1 MSSNRSLV
9 VVDNSNRERT
19 ALAAVTLALMAALYA
34 GLSIFYFY
42 EDFFKYIEPG
52 YTHYMTDRSGVA
64 VHVSGYTWTVLS
76 PFRLLM
82 AIATVFMLGLAA
94 VSLLRGSRVGRP
106 LALTTLWGVLLPQ
119 MFWYTEFV
127 VDWHAGHGLSAVIA
141 VALLIAALPTALLYE
156 GRRTLAGW
164 SPRCASPGRVVGSA
178 VALGWLGFV
187 ATECLDHSYQLTSN
201 AAYAGAL
208 VAVGLAVAG
217 IYGLL
222 RLRAWALPVSVG
234 AALSFALVPLAFQ
247 WTQYRPSGGY
257 IDAAV
262 TSTTGSLYASTL
274 TALLPLAVIYMVAG
288 PYLKAFA
295 RRLTAR

>member
-1 MSSNRSLV
+1 MSSNSLV
-9 VVDNSNRERT
+9 VVDTSNRERT
-19 ALAAVTLALMAALYA
+19 ALAAVVLALMAALYA

-52 YTHYMTDRSGVA
+52 YTHYLTDRSGVA

-76 PFRLLM
+76 PFRLIL
-82 AIATVFMLGLAA
+82 AAATIFLLGLSA
-94 VSLLRGSRVGRP
+94 VSLLRGSRIGRP
-106 LALTTLWGVLLPQ
+106 LAITTLWGVLLPQ
-119 MFWYTEFV
+119 MFWYTEFA
-127 VDWHAGHGLSAVIA
+127 VDWHAGNGLTAVVA

-164 SPRCASPGRVVGSA
+164 SARCASPGRVIGAA
-178 VALGWLGFV
+178 VTLGWLGFM

-208 VAVGLAVAG
+208 VAAGLAAAG

-234 AALSFALVPLAFQ
+234 AAVSFALVPLAFQ

-262 TSTTGSLYASTL
+262 TSTTGSMYAATI
-274 TALLPLAVIYMVAG
+274 TALLPLAVLYLVAG

-295 RRLTAR
+295 RRLVAR